1 MNTINQ
7 QGVTATKE
15 LHVPAPAKP
24 TAVVTPPETALTL
37 TDKLTDK
44 LEGKQVNDVSL
55 QSAVTK
61 MNEHV
66 QSLQRNLQFSVDDE
80 SGRSIVTVMD
90 RETEEVIRQ
99 IPSEEMLALARRFA
113 ADSDEGA
120 ILFTSQA

>member
-7 QGVTATKE
+7 QGVTVAKDVHT
-15 LHVPAPAKP
+15 PAQPAS
-24 TAVVTPPETALTL
+24 VVAPSSESSSLTL
-37 TDKLTDK
+37 RDKLADK
-44 LEGKQVNDVSL
+44 LEGKQANDVSL

-80 SGRSIVTVMD
+80 SGLSVVTVMD

-120 ILFTSQA
+120 ILFSSQA